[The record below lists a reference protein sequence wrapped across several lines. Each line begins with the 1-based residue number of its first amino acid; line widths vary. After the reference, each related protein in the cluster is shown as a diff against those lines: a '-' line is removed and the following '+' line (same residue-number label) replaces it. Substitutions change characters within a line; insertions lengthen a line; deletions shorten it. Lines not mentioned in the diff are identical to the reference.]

1 MEYDDLDDLYR
12 EAILDH
18 TRHPR
23 NRDPLKTHDAA
34 ARAVNP
40 FCGDEVDLELSLD
53 DGKVVAASARA
64 VGCSINRAATSML
77 SEVIQGLTHE
87 EIAEVTTLYRETMM
101 GTTLSEEASARIGQ
115 LRSMM
120 GVRSFPVRIKCAL
133 LALNA
138 LEDALA
144 DVKAGT

>member
-23 NRDPLKTHDAA
+23 NRDPLEIHDAA
-34 ARAVNP
+34 ARSVNP

-87 EIAEVTTLYRETMM
+87 EIAEVTTLYREAMM
-101 GTTLSEEASARIGQ
+101 GTNLSEETAARIGQ

-138 LEDALA
+138 LDDALT

>member
-53 DGKVVAASARA
+53 HGKVVAVSARA

-77 SEVIQGLTHE
+77 SEVIQGLTPE
-87 EIAEVTTLYRETMM
+87 EIAEVTALYRETMT
-101 GTTLSEEASARIGQ
+101 GATQSEETTERIGQ

-138 LEDALA
+138 LEDALT
-144 DVKAGT
+144 DLEAGT